1 MKKENP
7 SIVIEN
13 FHWIVEK
20 YWQANEGM
28 MKRAST
34 LIGFFG
40 VELGLL
46 AALDKK
52 YLPRSVC
59 FVALLSLATILIGIG
74 IGLLLWSVR
83 DKDFDFP
90 RFQQLK
96 KVSSEQS
103 VINFLLSEDEPK
115 RSIYLNLA
123 SENKHVSDRFRWGTN
138 TAALGQV
145 LLTAALIY
153 SWFYWVTKN

>member
-1 MKKENP
+1 MKKKNH
-7 SIVIEN
+7 SVVIEN

-52 YLPRSVC
+52 YLPKSVC
-59 FVALLSLATILIGIG
+59 FVALLSIATILIGVG
-74 IGLLLWSVR
+74 IGLLLWSIR

-90 RFQQLK
+90 RFKHLK
-96 KVSSEQS
+96 TVDSEES
-103 VINFLLSEDEPK
+103 VISFLLSEDEPE
-115 RSIYLNLA
+115 RSIYRNL
-123 SENKHVSDRFRWGTN
+123 SKENKHMSDRFRWGTN
-138 TAALGQV
+138 TAVLGQAV
-145 LLTAALIY
+145 LIAALIY
-153 SWFYWVTKN
+153 SWIYWVINN

>member
-1 MKKENP
+1 MKKKNH

-52 YLPRSVC
+52 YLPKSVC

-90 RFQQLK
+90 EFELLK
-96 KVSSEQS
+96 KIDSEQS
-103 VINFLLSEDEPK
+103 VIDFLLSEDEPK
-115 RSIYLNLA
+115 RSIYQNLA

-145 LLTAALIY
+145 LLIAALIY
-153 SWFYWVTKN
+153 SWIYWVVKN

>member
-1 MKKENP
+1 MEKKNH
-7 SIVIEN
+7 SVVIEN

-52 YLPRSVC
+52 YLPKSVC
-59 FVALLSLATILIGIG
+59 FVALLSLATVLIGVG
-74 IGLLLWSVR
+74 IGLLLWSVL

-90 RFQQLK
+90 RFEQLK
-96 KVSSEQS
+96 KIDSEES
-103 VINFLLSEDEPK
+103 VISFLLSEDGPE
-115 RSIYLNLA
+115 RSIYRKLSN
-123 SENKHVSDRFRWGTN
+123 ENKHISDRFRWGTN
-138 TAALGQV
+138 TAVLGQAI
-145 LLTAALIY
+145 LIAALIY
-153 SWFYWVTKN
+153 SWIYWVIIN